1 MNVESYLKRIGV
13 DSPLP
18 ILPTYEN
25 LCMLQLRHIL
35 SVPYENIDIL
45 LGKPLS
51 LSVDDIYE
59 KVVINNRGGYCF
71 ELNCLFEAL
80 LRELGYETESFFARF
95 WRGENGIPHRR
106 HRVIA
111 VKIDGKRYVADVGI
125 GSAAPRKPL
134 PLMEFEEIEAYGEKY
149 RMVRDSE
156 FGWMIYEYT
165 HGGWSKYFS
174 FTEEKQYE
182 SDFVFASFF
191 CEKHPESKFNKSLIV
206 ALKTET
212 GRISFDGNCYKEF
225 KGADLGYIEENIPK
239 EKMIEILRSKFSIYL
254 SDLPFIK

>member
-1 MNVESYLKRIGV
+1 MNVTKYLERIGV
-13 DSPLP
+13 SASLP

-25 LCMLQLRHIL
+25 LCMLQLRHVL

-45 LGKPLS
+45 LEKPLS
-51 LSVDDIYE
+51 LNVDDIYE

-71 ELNCLFEAL
+71 ELNCLFEKF

-95 WRGENGIPHRR
+95 WRGETGIPHRR

-134 PLMEFEEIEAYGEKY
+134 PLEEFDEIEVYGEKY
-149 RMVRDSE
+149 RMVRDAE

-165 HGGWSKYFS
+165 HGEWKKYFS

-182 SDFVFASFF
+182 GDFVFPSFY

-206 ALKTET
+206 ALKTEN
-212 GRISFDGNCYKEF
+212 GRMSIDGNCYKEF
-225 KGADLGYIEENIPK
+225 KGVDLDYIEENIPK
-239 EKMIEILRSKFSIYL
+239 DRLIEILKSKFSISV